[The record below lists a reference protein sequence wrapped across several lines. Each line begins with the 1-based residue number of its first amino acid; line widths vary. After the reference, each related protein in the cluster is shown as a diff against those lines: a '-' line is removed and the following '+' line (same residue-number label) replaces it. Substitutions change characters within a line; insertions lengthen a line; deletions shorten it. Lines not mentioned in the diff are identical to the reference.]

1 MGVPTGTNDYQRI
14 PNIDGSFEEVALWE
28 EFEVIKRSA
37 EWHVGQY
44 LMFWDRCQR
53 ADGDPAVL
61 GHDKVQNQLDERL
74 FKSNGSKDRWRL
86 KVEHDKAIRDLLTM
100 QRILNILVADEE
112 RITGSS
118 SAVLPGAYFIR
129 HAHLTTAS
137 SIVAAAAA
145 VFAGY
150 GIVSSLSHGAYVS
163 LRVLVIDKCPQ
174 TVGSLENRV
183 RAGAV
188 NQDDQELFNKAWF
201 IPLNWFQLED

>member
-1 MGVPTGTNDYQRI
+1 MEQPSSQLTPEMSSLLRLLVSPEPQCGVLGVPTGTNDYQRI

-44 LMFWDRCQR
+44 VMFWDRCQR

-61 GHDKVQNQLDERL
+61 GHDKGKLKTQDRHTQKHMWINCVVIAVQNQLDERL

-112 RITGSS
+112 RITGS
-118 SAVLPGAYFIR
+118 R
-129 HAHLTTAS
+129 CM
-137 SIVAAAAA
+137 
-145 VFAGY
+145 
-150 GIVSSLSHGAYVS
+150 
-163 LRVLVIDKCPQ
+163 K
-174 TVGSLENRV
+174 
-183 RAGAV
+183 
-188 NQDDQELFNKAWF
+188 KA
-201 IPLNWFQLED
+201 LA